1 MTELWRPPRAPWTE
15 RREALVQRTAATLRR
30 IVEAH
35 PSAAIATSLQAE
47 DAVLVD
53 LAVRAG
59 AEFDLVML
67 NTGRLHNETLQ
78 AKAALEARYNVS
90 IAAFAPNA
98 AEIGAWVASFGQ
110 DAFYDSEQ
118 RRHEC
123 CAIRKVRPLARALAG
138 RTAWV
143 TGQRRSQAATRGAL
157 AEHEFD
163 AAHGIEKFNPLA
175 DWSLEDVWAYV
186 AHYDVPVNA
195 LYARGYA
202 SIGCDPCSR
211 PIRSHEEV
219 RAGRWWWEE
228 SDAKECGL
236 HVADEASE
244 AVTA

>member
-1 MTELWRPPRAPWTE
+1 MIELWRPPRAPWTE
-15 RREALVQRTAATLRR
+15 RREALAQRTATALRR
-30 IVEAH
+30 IGDAH
-35 PSAAIATSLQAE
+35 PSAAMATSLQAE

-59 AEFDLVML
+59 AKFDLVML
-67 NTGRLHNETLQ
+67 NTGRLHAETLQ
-78 AKAALEARYNVS
+78 AKAALEARYGVS
-90 IAAFAPNA
+90 IAVFAPNA
-98 AEIGAWVASFGQ
+98 AEIAAWVASFGQ

-123 CAIRKVRPLARALAG
+123 CAIRKVRPLSRALAG

-143 TGQRRSQAATRGAL
+143 TGQRRAQTASRETL
-157 AEHEFD
+157 PEHEFD
-163 AAHGIEKFNPLA
+163 ATHGIEKFNPLA
-175 DWSLEDVWAYV
+175 DWSLEDVWAYIS
-186 AHYDVPVNA
+186 HRDVPVNA

-211 PIRSHEEV
+211 AIRAHEDV

-228 SDAKECGL
+228 SSAKECGL